1 MILKRTGTN
10 KSVPSEDLPDLP
22 CFIVKKLKKQ
32 IESIAK
38 DTYKSK
44 KMDLNDINKV
54 RIAFYEFF
62 MEPLKYFNVC
72 RKKIDTVHTDFDQLF
87 DQKAFLKCFQSCSVQ
102 EIRFLDLFT

>member
-44 KMDLNDINKV
+44 KI
-54 RIAFYEFF
+54 
-62 MEPLKYFNVC
+62 FN
-72 RKKIDTVHTDFDQLF
+72 IQ
-87 DQKAFLKCFQSCSVQ
+87 
-102 EIRFLDLFT
+102 RFAILYMPDS